1 VTRIRTE
8 VVKTKSSGSNQSGGS
23 EGRRPTS
30 DARLDHHACY
40 QAISRRDRR
49 FDGTFYT
56 AVKTTGIFCRP
67 SCPART
73 PASRNVR
80 FFAHAA
86 GAIDAGF
93 RPCRRCRPELAPAH
107 PEWNRRADL
116 AHKAMALIEQ
126 GVVDRE
132 GVGGLASRLGVS
144 ERHLRRELVSEV
156 GTGPNQLARTRRV
169 LLARRLLDQTGL
181 AVTDIAFAA
190 GFSSIR
196 QFNESFRQAFD
207 ATPTELRRRPGRS
220 PAGADGDSIVNL
232 TLASRGRLGWSAL
245 HAFLAAR
252 AIPGLE
258 SSVDG
263 RFRRNV
269 PGGWI
274 ELGGGD
280 DDRMLEITCSLDELG
295 DLSHLVPIIRLVC
308 DLDSDLDAIGQALS
322 ADHDLAGLL
331 SALPAPTAVPRLP
344 GTFDRFELAVR
355 AVVGQQVSVAG
366 ARTTLGK
373 LLEIVHPEAEA
384 HQRFPS
390 PAELLDA
397 PLDRVGMPARRR
409 ETIRTVAR
417 AVEDGRVNLSVEAD
431 PARTEQELTVL
442 PGIGPWTAGY
452 ITMRAFG
459 HPDGWPASD
468 LVLAKRLGLSR
479 RELDSRAEAWRP
491 WRAYAAMAIWNGPQ
505 P

>member
-1 VTRIRTE
+1 MNASPALSEDTVDGRE
-8 VVKTKSSGSNQSGGS
+8 VKT
-23 EGRRPTS
+23 T
-30 DARLDHHACY
+30 AAAVLDHHACY

-80 FFAHAA
+80 FFAYAA

-132 GVGGLASRLGVS
+132 GVPGLASRLGVS

-156 GTGPNQLARTRRV
+156 GAGPNQLARTRRV
-169 LLARRLLDQTGL
+169 LLARRLLDQTDL

-190 GFSSIR
+190 GFTSIR
-196 QFNESFRQAFD
+196 QFNDSFRQAFK
-207 ATPTELRRRPGRS
+207 ATPTELRRRPGRAK
-220 PAGADGDSIVNL
+220 AGGSENSIVNL
-232 TLASRGRLGWSAL
+232 TLASRGPLGWTTL

-258 SSVDG
+258 SVGDG
-263 RFRRNV
+263 RFRRHV
-269 PGGWI
+269 PGGWV
-274 ELGGGD
+274 ELSGGD
-280 DDRMLEITCSLDELG
+280 DDRVVEIACSLDQLAE
-295 DLSHLVPIIRLVC
+295 LSHLIPTIRLVC
-308 DLDSDLDAIGQALS
+308 DLDSDLDAIGERLS
-322 ADHDLAGLL
+322 ADPALGALLAAGEN
-331 SALPAPTAVPRLP
+331 PTSIPRLP

-355 AVVGQQVSVAG
+355 AVIGQQVSVAG

-373 LLEIVHPEAEA
+373 LLDIVNPGRDVH
-384 HQRFPS
+384 HRFPT
-390 PAELLDA
+390 PTELLAA
-397 PLDRVGMPARRR
+397 PLDQLGMPSRRR

-417 AVEDGRVNLSVEAD
+417 AVEDGSVDLSVAAD
-431 PARTEQELTVL
+431 PIRTEQALMAL

-452 ITMRAFG
+452 IVMRAFG

-468 LVLAKRLGLSR
+468 LVLAKRLGLTG
-479 RELDSRAEAWRP
+479 RELNVRAEAWRP
-491 WRAYAAMAIWNGPQ
+491 WRSYAAMAIWNSPQ